1 MTRTD
6 LSEGKR
12 NRKTQAL
19 SALLSASA
27 LGLFLEGCGADDINT
42 ILATPAVEKH
52 VGDTSIDTVSYA
64 NSAEAV
70 DVDLVDGTGKYG
82 DAAGDT
88 FENIKNLIG
97 SDHHDVLAGNEESNA
112 LTGGGGGDILRGHV
126 GDDEL
131 YGGADY
137 DRLYGGVGNDVLY
150 GETGD
155 DILYGGVGNDELYGG
170 AGYDILYGNDG
181 NDTLHGGAGVD
192 SLYGDEGDDVLNGD
206 AGNDAIDG
214 NDGNDTLHGG
224 AGDDTLYGG
233 TDNDILYGDGVG
245 DLGSRG
251 GNDVLYGDAGDDTL
265 YGGAGNDTL
274 YGGVGNDT
282 LNGGAGTD
290 TYRYVQGDG
299 MDTITDVRLEAIN
312 LQFLSF
318 TRTEIEAAVINRDH
332 DNLVIEFDSDNKIT
346 INDAY
351 YTPDGGTEQEA
362 FTINAYY
369 LSAPDT
375 THFLADAYTLSFAAA

>member
-224 AGDDTLYGG
+224 AGVDSLYGG
-233 TDNDILYGDGVG
+233 EGDDVLNGGTGDDDLNGGDGNDELYSGEGDDILI
-245 DLGSRG
+245 
-251 GNDVLYGDAGDDTL
+251 GNNGE
-265 YGGAGNDTL
+265 
-274 YGGVGNDT
+274 DT

-318 TRTEIEAAVINRDH
+318 TRTELEAAVINRDH

-351 YTPDGGTEQEA
+351 YTDGTGTEQEA
-362 FTINAYY
+362 FTINAQYF
-369 LSAPDT
+369 SAGSYVD
-375 THFLADAYTLSFAAA
+375 LADAYTFSFAA